1 MQNNKIVI
9 DQEKCVGCGICA
21 KTCQQSAIEMIN
33 GKATVVSNNTCDGI
47 GNCLPVCPVGAIT
60 FNKEETRVEIP
71 TQMPMQMP
79 MQMPTG
85 LFGVSNCQGTQPTK
99 TAKQWPIQ
107 LQLVP
112 TKAPYFENCDLL
124 VAADCT
130 AFAYRNFHSEL
141 MDRHAVV
148 IGCPKLDLASYTEKL
163 SEILKNNTIR
173 SITTLRMQVPCCG
186 GIERATAEARANT
199 GNESVPYAVVT
210 ISTDG
215 QII

>member
-21 KTCQQSAIEMIN
+21 KTCQQSAIEMVA

-60 FNKEETRVEIP
+60 FSTEQVVKPLPIKSP
-71 TQMPMQMP
+71 
-79 MQMPTG
+79 
-85 LFGVSNCQGTQPTK
+85 FSISNCQGTKPTN

-130 AFAYRNFHSEL
+130 AFAYKNFHGEL
-141 MDRHAVV
+141 MNRHAVV
-148 IGCPKLDLASYTEKL
+148 IGCPKLDMINYTEKL
-163 SEILKNNTIR
+163 AEILKNNTVR
-173 SITTLRMQVPCCG
+173 SVTTLRMQVPCCG
-186 GIERATAEARANT
+186 GIERIANEAIVA
-199 GNESVPYAVVT
+199 SQKDDLPHIVHT

-215 QII
+215 NIVNI

>member
-9 DQEKCVGCGICA
+9 DQEKCIGCGICA
-21 KTCQQSAIEMIN
+21 KTCQQSAIEMRN

-60 FNKEETRVEIP
+60 FYKEETP
-71 TQMPMQMP
+71 TKV
-79 MQMPTG
+79 TTTI
-85 LFGVSNCQGTQPTK
+85 SNCQGTQPTK

-112 TKAPYFENCDLL
+112 TEAPYFADCDLL

-141 MDRHAVV
+141 MSNHAVV

-163 SEILKNNTIR
+163 AEILKNNTVR
-173 SITTLRMQVPCCG
+173 TVKTLRMQVPCCG
-186 GIERATAEARANT
+186 GIEKITNDALAKCGKALLHE
-199 GNESVPYAVVT
+199 VVT

-215 QII
+215 KMI